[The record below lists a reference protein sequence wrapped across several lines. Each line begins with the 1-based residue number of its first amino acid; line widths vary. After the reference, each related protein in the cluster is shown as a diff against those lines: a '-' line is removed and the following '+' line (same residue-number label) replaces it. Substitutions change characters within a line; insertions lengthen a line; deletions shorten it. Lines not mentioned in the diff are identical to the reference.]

1 MADNDA
7 VMAVLDKY
15 DAGILGEE
23 RDGTLRVAFSRTCEM
38 VNRMADDLKLIG
50 YELIFPHNTGSIL
63 FLNLVSAQEHDPKEE
78 KLDLAEF
85 THETGQMGVYTL
97 SKKLLGGT
105 RLVNLFDQVDGV
117 PLILED
123 EPGTD
128 RLYLHV
134 ELGKDS
140 KNSKNS
146 KNLNPLK
153 DLKDLND
160 ANYLPWLFVL
170 AIFFPALFLLLANIE
185 WALKMA
191 STVCMKLLT
200 VPCW

>member
-38 VNRMADDLKLIG
+38 VNRMADELKLIG
-50 YELIFPHNTGSIL
+50 FELIFPYNTGPTL
-63 FLNLVSAQEHDPKEE
+63 FLNLVNAQDKKNQPKEE
-78 KLDLAEF
+78 EKPDLAEF
-85 THETGQMGVYTL
+85 TRESGQMGVYTL
-97 SKKLLGGT
+97 SKKMLGGT
-105 RLVNLFDQVDGV
+105 SLVNLFAQVDGI

-134 ELGKDS
+134 ELGKEPS
-140 KNSKNS
+140 S
-146 KNLNPLK
+146 NPLK
-153 DLKDLND
+153 DLKELND
-160 ANYLPWLFVL
+160 ENYLPWLFVL
-170 AIFFPALFLLLANIE
+170 AVFFPVLFLLLANSQ
-185 WALKMA
+185 WVLKMV

>member
-1 MADNDA
+1 MADNEA
-7 VMAVLDKY
+7 VMTVLDKY

-50 YELIFPHNTGSIL
+50 YELVFPHDTGPTL
-63 FLNLVSAQEHDPKEE
+63 FLNLVHAQSESIEPDLK
-78 KLDLAEF
+78 LAEF
-85 THETGQMGVYTL
+85 TRETSQLGVYTL

-105 RLVNLFDQVDGV
+105 SLVHLFAQVDGV

-123 EPGTD
+123 EPGSD

-134 ELGKDS
+134 ELGKC
-140 KNSKNS
+140 
-146 KNLNPLK
+146 NPTTTEA
-153 DLKDLND
+153 LND
-160 ANYLPWLFVL
+160 AKYLPWLFVL
-170 AIFFPALFLLLANIE
+170 AIFFPGLFLLLANSQ
-185 WALKMA
+185 WVLKMV